1 MLLTRAGLKWSM
13 KALHCGIVTIMTDG
27 CFQRTFYTF
36 YPFQFFF
43 IVQIL
48 YAKYCPRL
56 GVYKLPLGFVGHRLS
71 GEPPQHG
78 HCSITLVLDNKRVYI
93 AVFQRGGGEGK
104 PKEE

>member
-1 MLLTRAGLKWSM
+1 MDVFKGFSILFILSN
-13 KALHCGIVTIMTDG
+13 
-27 CFQRTFYTF
+27 
-36 YPFQFFF
+36 FFF

-48 YAKYCPRL
+48 YAKYCARL

-104 PKEE
+104 PKEEGERISSDSDGS